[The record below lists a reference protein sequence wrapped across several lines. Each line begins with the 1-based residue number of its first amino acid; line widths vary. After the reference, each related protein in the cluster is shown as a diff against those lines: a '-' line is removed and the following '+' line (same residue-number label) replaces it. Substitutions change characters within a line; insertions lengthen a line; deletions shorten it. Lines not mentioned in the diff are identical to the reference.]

1 MKRNRVLALARLV
14 GSDDKQTNNMS
25 DDGKCY
31 GEKQSRVRGTGS
43 AGWGFSFSL
52 FLSQSCIINDNL
64 YKVVRERPAV
74 KMTFEQR
81 SEVRA
86 GESCAH
92 SWKKSILG

>member
-1 MKRNRVLALARLV
+1 MKRNRVLALAHLV
-14 GSDDKQTNNMS
+14 GSDDKQTTRQMMV
-25 DDGKCY
+25 KCY

-52 FLSQSCIINDNL
+52 FLSQSCIIDDNL

-81 SEVRA
+81 SEVRE
-86 GESCAH
+86 GESCAR

>member
-1 MKRNRVLALARLV
+1 MGIFFLP
-14 GSDDKQTNNMS
+14 
-25 DDGKCY
+25 
-31 GEKQSRVRGTGS
+31 
-43 AGWGFSFSL
+43 
-52 FLSQSCIINDNL
+52 LSQSCIINDNL